1 MNEETKVEKESTQN
15 NPVGS
20 LLIGAIS
27 KMVKNK
33 FLEELEKQQ
42 AEQKPEILKLLG
54 KKFEQKLNLAR
65 ENQDIEAEKKLL
77 QEAINRRRKTLTGIK

>member
-20 LLIGAIS
+20 KLIGAIS
-27 KMVKNK
+27 MMVKNK

>member
-20 LLIGAIS
+20 KLIGAIS
-27 KMVKNK
+27 MMVKNK

-54 KKFEQKLNLAR
+54 KKFEQKLKLAI

-77 QEAINRRRKTLTGIK
+77 QEAINRRRKTLTGAK